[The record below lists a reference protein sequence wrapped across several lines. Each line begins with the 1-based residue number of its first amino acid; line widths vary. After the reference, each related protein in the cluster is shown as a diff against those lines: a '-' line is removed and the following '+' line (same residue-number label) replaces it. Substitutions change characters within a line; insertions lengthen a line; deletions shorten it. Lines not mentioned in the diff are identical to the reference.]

1 MKTKIAVNIKFYR
14 KQMHLTQAVIAEML
28 NGKKALYVTMKRV
41 SVRRIFTRFAALR
54 IYSI

>member
-14 KQMHLTQAVIAEML
+14 KQMHLTQAVIVEML

-41 SVRRIFTRFAALR
+41 TVRRIFTRFAALR

>member
-28 NGKKALYVTMKRV
+28 NGKKAL
-41 SVRRIFTRFAALR
+41 
-54 IYSI
+54 